1 MSDAEQQAALVRLI
15 LERNEAKK
23 HKALLESEL
32 GSAGRAFSEIGK
44 ALSLI
49 DAPDMI
55 TLSVPDHA
63 LKEIDKAPEICSL
76 GRVREMLIEL
86 REVRERVMN
95 LDRRA
100 KASGI
105 VD

>member
-1 MSDAEQQAALVRLI
+1 MSDAEQQAALARLM
-15 LERNEAKK
+15 LDRNEAKK

-44 ALSLI
+44 TLALI
-49 DAPDMI
+49 DAPNMV
-55 TLSVPDHA
+55 TLGAPDHA

-76 GRVREMLIEL
+76 GRVREMLVEL
-86 REVRERVMN
+86 KDVRERVMS

-100 KASGI
+100 KASGV